1 MATDANSR
9 CNGCLTPY
17 AASLVFLSAVLLT
30 TPPIVKLL
38 MVRPVVGVRMHA
50 CIQVRP
56 LVGDPSSCS
65 EYYAMA
71 GVDHGWGLIGGA
83 VWATGTLSNL
93 LSGSS
98 IGLALS
104 YSIGQAAPM
113 VATAWGVFYYREFER
128 STVTTKLLIGG
139 CFLWY
144 TVAILLCA
152 SSK

>member
-1 MATDANSR
+1 MD
-9 CNGCLTPY
+9 
-17 AASLVFLSAVLLT
+17 
-30 TPPIVKLL
+30 
-38 MVRPVVGVRMHA
+38 
-50 CIQVRP
+50 
-56 LVGDPSSCS
+56 
-65 EYYAMA
+65 